1 MTTTNPINAYFI
13 GRDRNDY
20 IGPFTNQQIYTAFYG
35 GLIPPTLDLDADGE
49 ELHEH
54 FFGDDFY
61 EGSVADVYAYF
72 VHRVCDHYGL
82 DPQRVFSSEDAW
94 ENYEQGMIDAI
105 ALVSRDY
112 RDVDRAYVWDTT
124 TSDEECEQFEAEIK
138 NSLYDCL
145 SELENR
151 EEEDEEDEECV

>member
-1 MTTTNPINAYFI
+1 MTYNNPINAYFI
-13 GRDRNDY
+13 SSNRNDS

-35 GLIPPTLDLDADGE
+35 GLIPPTLDLDADGD
-49 ELHEH
+49 ELQEH
-54 FFGDDFY
+54 FFGNCFY
-61 EGSVADVYAYF
+61 DGSVADVYAYF
-72 VHRVCDHYGL
+72 VHRVCDLYGL

-105 ALVSRDY
+105 GLIAWNES
-112 RDVDRAYVWDTT
+112 DVHRAYVWDTT

-138 NSLYDCL
+138 ESLYECL
-145 SELENR
+145 CEHEDR